1 MHNALYDL
9 PAVLA
14 LTSFLLLYVWRQEPA
29 AAEAEAK
36 PNEAPY
42 DKPVVV
48 TVMGLMAGFVSWR
61 LFSWKVMGAPAL
73 LRGSRDTWI
82 IVGFTAA
89 LAVYMLWRNRDSLA
103 TGDTVRHKKWG
114 EGIVTGIRSAE
125 EVVVRFPEQGEKTL
139 HVRYAPI
146 EKV

>member
-1 MHNALYDL
+1 M
-9 PAVLA
+9 
-14 LTSFLLLYVWRQEPA
+14 A
-29 AAEAEAK
+29 ATR
-36 PNEAPY
+36 PP
-42 DKPVVV
+42 PVRPKEDVDIP
-48 TVMGLMAGFVSWR
+48 L
-61 LFSWKVMGAPAL
+61 
-73 LRGSRDTWI
+73 
-82 IVGFTAA
+82 
-89 LAVYMLWRNRDSLA
+89 LA